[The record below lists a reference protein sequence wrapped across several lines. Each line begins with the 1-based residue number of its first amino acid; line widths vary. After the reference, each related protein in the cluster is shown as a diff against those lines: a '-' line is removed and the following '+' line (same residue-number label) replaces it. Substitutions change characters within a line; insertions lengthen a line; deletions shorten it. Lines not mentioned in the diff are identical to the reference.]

1 MRWILLVATFIC
13 GIGMSQQG
21 GDVVLTKDER
31 AGVVKFYRAKMRW
44 SEEMSAAGHPD
55 SALKVVEALLLLG
68 PPTRQLEKELLAL
81 RKRFSKEWMRSRLID
96 AYLAPEKRVFT
107 EGDKIVVR
115 LVVASRSDEEV
126 VLLQN
131 RSGEKEKVAAINVFR
146 RCFFEDGTVRVEE
159 LHGMAV
165 TKSREVTLRE
175 GQAWAREL
183 LFETPKFPRNVL
195 AAYKYLVAGTLN
207 LQVMSGKK
215 RVGRLLSLDG
225 VEFMVL
231 PKGARRY
238 ADEPFKCLVEG
249 LKGAAKGKAGAREAL
264 FYGGMLVGG
273 EKRADAVAAL
283 ISWLPRLPRQAALTA
298 TAVLSHITNKPFGP
312 DIDAWLNWWKGT
324 K

>member
-1 MRWILLVATFIC
+1 MRWLLLSATFIC
-13 GIGMSQQG
+13 GIVLSQQG
-21 GDVVLTKDER
+21 GDVVLTKEER

-81 RKRFSKEWMRSRLID
+81 RKRLRREWMRSRLID
-96 AYLAPEKRVFT
+96 AYLAPQKRVFT

-115 LVVASRSDEEV
+115 LVLASRSDKEV

-131 RSGEKEKVAAINVFR
+131 RPGEKEKVAAINVFR
-146 RCFFEDGTVRVEE
+146 RCFLEDGTVRVEE
-159 LHGMAV
+159 VHGMAV
-165 TKSREVTLRE
+165 TKSRQVTLRE
-175 GQAWAREL
+175 GQAWVREL
-183 LFETPKFPRNVL
+183 LFDTPEFPRNVL
-195 AAYKYLVAGTLN
+195 AAYKYLVAGTVNIQL
-207 LQVMSGKK
+207 MSGKE
-215 RVGRLLSLDG
+215 RVGRLLPLDG

-231 PKGARRY
+231 PKEAKRY
-238 ADEPFKCLVEG
+238 ADKPFKWLVEG
-249 LKGAAKGKAGAREAL
+249 LKAAAKGEEWGREAL

-283 ISWLPRLPRQAALTA
+283 ISWLPRLPRQSALTA

-312 DIDAWLNWWKGT
+312 DIDAWLNWWKGA